1 MVPLIAYTWNMF
13 NIGKVSVVKAH
24 RAMLFYLFIIIMF
37 FIWYIPHMLSQD
49 HFAWVSD
56 QLHWKDPWEFI

>member
-24 RAMLFYLFIIIMF
+24 RAMLFYLFIIIIIFLYHIIIFLM
-37 FIWYIPHMLSQD
+37 IMMITEKH
-49 HFAWVSD
+49 
-56 QLHWKDPWEFI
+56 LHRLFVKL